1 LKLLEKRSGD
11 YHKLICIVCPRGCSL
26 ELMEKA
32 DGSWQVKGACS
43 RGKEYAITEVS
54 CPRRVVTTT
63 VRLKNGK
70 LRRLPV
76 KTSRPFPK
84 EKILALMEFLK
95 SIEVEAPVKA
105 GEVVASNLLGEDID
119 LLATRSVSSKEN
131 V

>member
-1 LKLLEKRSGD
+1 MKLLEKKSGD
-11 YHKLICIVCPRGCSL
+11 YHKLICIVCPRGCFL
-26 ELMEKA
+26 EVTKEA
-32 DGSWQVKGACS
+32 DGSWQVKGGCS
-43 RGKEYAITEVS
+43 RGREYAIAEVS
-54 CPRRVVTTT
+54 SPRRVVTTT
-63 VRLKNGK
+63 VRLKNSK

-105 GEVVASNLLGEDID
+105 GEAVVSNLLGEDID
-119 LLATRSVSSKEN
+119 LLATRSVSPRES

>member
-1 LKLLEKRSGD
+1 MEKKSGD

-26 ELMEKA
+26 EVVKKA
-32 DGSWQVKGACS
+32 DGSWQVRGACP

-63 VRLKNGK
+63 VKLKNSK

-84 EKILALMEFLK
+84 EKVPALMEFLK

-105 GEVVASNLLGEDID
+105 GEVVVSNLLGEDID
-119 LLATRSVSSKEN
+119 LLATRSVSSRESI
-131 V
+131 

>member
-1 LKLLEKRSGD
+1 
-11 YHKLICIVCPRGCSL
+11 
-26 ELMEKA
+26 
-32 DGSWQVKGACS
+32 
-43 RGKEYAITEVS
+43 
-54 CPRRVVTTT
+54 
-63 VRLKNGK
+63 